1 MIAFVR
7 GTLVAR
13 EAGSALVE
21 TAGGMGLLILV
32 PDTTQRQLP
41 EPGKSVR
48 LYTHLVIRE
57 DSWQLAGFMSVAE
70 RDIFLALLNVTG
82 VGPKLALAI
91 LGQVGIDGLVAAI
104 SEGRWQRL
112 REVSGVGPKLAQRLI
127 VELRGVLAEPLSS
140 EEAVMGEE
148 RAGIPGAADVP
159 ADDVLDGLRALGY
172 TDSEARFGLAGSEG
186 QTSAERLRWALSRLD
201 PGGGIR
207 HA

>member
-13 EAGSALVE
+13 EPGSALIE
-21 TAGGMGLLILV
+21 TPGGLGLAVMV

-41 EPGKSVR
+41 EPGSPVR
-48 LYTHLVIRE
+48 LFTHLVIRE
-57 DSWQLAGFMSVAE
+57 DSWQLAGFFTVAE

-82 VGPKLALAI
+82 VGPKLALAV
-91 LGQVGIDGLVAAI
+91 LGQVGIQGLVEAV

-127 VELRGVLAEPLSS
+127 VELRGVLAEPLSDD
-140 EEAVMGEE
+140 AVMDDTHAPEVDE
-148 RAGIPGAADVP
+148 PP
-159 ADDVLDGLRALGY
+159 ADDVLDALRALGY
-172 TDSEARFGLAGSEG
+172 TESEARWALAGSEAD
-186 QTSAERLRWALSRLD
+186 SPAARLRLALSRLD

-207 HA
+207 HG